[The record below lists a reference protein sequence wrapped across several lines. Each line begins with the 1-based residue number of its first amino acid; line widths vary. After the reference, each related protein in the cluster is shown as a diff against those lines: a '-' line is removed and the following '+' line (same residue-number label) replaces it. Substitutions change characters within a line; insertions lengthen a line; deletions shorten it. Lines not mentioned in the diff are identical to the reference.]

1 MTPMTDAPPKPW
13 RRWLTLALTA
23 AGIGLLFLVV
33 RSAGPRAIFDLL
45 VRARVAFVIGFVLE
59 GVRIAF
65 EGLGGA
71 MLFDPKERARGVVR
85 RSIEV
90 ELRTYALC
98 QLAPM
103 GRTAAEALKIPF
115 LAQHGTL
122 GDRVAVAVRS
132 QALGLWSIAVIS
144 IPCVLASL
152 ADVADP
158 RTVLA
163 RTAAIGGHAVV
174 VLVLSMLLLGTRAHE
189 RMTSFVSK
197 RWKRAPTDDEA
208 TSATADRQRLFEAAP
223 FFLAARI
230 VQLAQLIVFAVAV
243 GAGLHLR
250 VALVALG
257 VHYAGAGAGEIVP
270 GHMGTSEAAMDA
282 AAASLGMTVES
293 AVAIALLT
301 RGVQI
306 AWALVSVLTPEV
318 VTALRRTRGSW
329 RSAPTR

>member
-1 MTPMTDAPPKPW
+1 MFPT
-13 RRWLTLALTA
+13 WLTVALTA

-33 RSAGPRAIFDLL
+33 RAAGTKAIFDLL
-45 VRARVAFVIGFVLE
+45 VRARVAFLVGFLLE
-59 GVRIAF
+59 GVRIAC
-65 EGLGGA
+65 EGFGGA
-71 MLFDPKERARGVVR
+71 MLFDPKERARGVIR

-103 GRTAAEALKIPF
+103 GRTAAEALKIPL

-132 QALGLWSIAVIS
+132 QALGLWSIAAIS
-144 IPCVLASL
+144 VPCVIASAL
-152 ADVADP
+152 DAAGGA
-158 RTVLA
+158 TVFA
-163 RTAAIGGHAVV
+163 RTAAIGGHAAV
-174 VLVLSMLLLGTRAHE
+174 VLVLSLLLFGTRAHE
-189 RMTSFVSK
+189 RMTTFVTK
-197 RWKRAPTDDEA
+197 RWKRARAADLAGA
-208 TSATADRQRLFEAAP
+208 TTSDRRRLIEAAP
-223 FFLAARI
+223 FFLAARV
-230 VQLAQLIVFAVAV
+230 VQLLQLVVFAVAV
-243 GAGLHLR
+243 GAGFDVR

-282 AAASLGMTVES
+282 AASSLGMTVEA

-306 AWALVSVLTPEV
+306 VWSLVSVLTPESRRS
-318 VTALRRTRGSW
+318 VTHQTA
-329 RSAPTR
+329 